1 MTTDNHG
8 FRLIWYVSL
17 IVAGVIGVVTLK
29 LINLPVRGIWAS
41 LYMMLLVVD
50 SVLWMAIIRPPMVQ
64 RGCMGMISFVF
75 VPILWG
81 SYATW
86 VLLVAAVLGVLWF
99 SILPDVWEYMM
110 GLFELLL
117 CILDIM
123 D

>member
-1 MTTDNHG
+1 M
-8 FRLIWYVSL
+8 
-17 IVAGVIGVVTLK
+17 IGVVTLK

-99 SILPDVWEYMM
+99 SIPPDVWEYMM

>member
-99 SILPDVWEYMM
+99 SIPPDVWEYMM

>member
-1 MTTDNHG
+1 MG
-8 FRLIWYVSL
+8 EFIY
-17 IVAGVIGVVTLK
+17 G
-29 LINLPVRGIWAS
+29 
-41 LYMMLLVVD
+41 LLVVN
-50 SVLWMAIIRPPMVQ
+50 SVLWMAIIRPPIVQ

-99 SILPDVWEYMM
+99 SIPPDVWEYMM